1 MNSTVNQN
9 LTILV
14 EFLLNDHVFLIS
26 YFFLFSDK
34 DLDERAI
41 TNQWMNVLLEFIQS
55 SAEPPDGRTEKL
67 RVT

>member
-14 EFLLNDHVFLIS
+14 EFLLNVHVFLIS

-55 SAEPPDGRTEKL
+55 TAEPPDGRTERL